1 MKLFPLCAALFCLFC
16 GLAAAENSQ
25 IVIFNTGKKAT
36 IKAVEKGGLTIFEK
50 TAADR
55 KTGERLY
62 QCLYFAISAKSQS
75 ALKTISIKFEAAD
88 GDLSVLVGLKNSAM
102 LRWTSLKVD
111 GKELLTDV
119 KKGEIFTTK
128 NFPAGKVG
136 EKKLIALEGS
146 FRGTTRKEQTA
157 AKNASQNK
165 KAAKKNKSSKGTDK
179 NK

>member
-1 MKLFPLCAALFCLFC
+1 MKIVSVCAAIFCLFL
-16 GLAAAENSQ
+16 GLTAAENSQ
-25 IVIFNTGKKAT
+25 IVIFNTGKNAT
-36 IKAVEKGGLTIFEK
+36 IKAVEKGGLNIFEK
-50 TAADR
+50 TATDR
-55 KTGERLY
+55 KTGARLY

-75 ALKTISIKFEAAD
+75 ALRTITVKFEAAN

-111 GKELLTDV
+111 GKELLTNV
-119 KKGEIFTTK
+119 KTGEIFNTK
-128 NFPAGKVG
+128 NFSAGKIG
-136 EKKLIALEGS
+136 EKKLITLEGT

-165 KAAKKNKSSKGTDK
+165 KAAKKNKSSK